1 MVQLNATVDHRYQPQ
16 LQHDEGRII
25 YENMGM
31 MEKAL
36 KNQVIESTKDTY
48 LKEFKKNTPAS
59 LESCVTIS
67 LSICSM
73 NTEKARLHTS
83 KPTISE

>member
-1 MVQLNATVDHRYQPQ
+1 MVPLNLTMSHQGQLQ
-16 LQHDEGRII
+16 LQHDKGRII

-48 LKEFKKNTPAS
+48 LKEFKKKYTS
-59 LESCVTIS
+59 FLGVMCHDLLEHLLNEYRKSTTAY
-67 LSICSM
+67 LKT
-73 NTEKARLHTS
+73 NNQ
-83 KPTISE
+83 